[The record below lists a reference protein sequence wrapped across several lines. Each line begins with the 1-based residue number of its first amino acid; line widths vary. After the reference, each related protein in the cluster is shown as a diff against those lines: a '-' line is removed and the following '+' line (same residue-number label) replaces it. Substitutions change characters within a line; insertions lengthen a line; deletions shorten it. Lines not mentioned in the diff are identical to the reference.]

1 MVGLF
6 NSLTRAVEGNPY
18 IAFGAAFIWGILSI
32 LLSPCHLA
40 SIPLVVGY
48 VDAQGNIPIKRA
60 FLISLLFSTGILI
73 TIGIVGT
80 ATALAGRVIGDLGG
94 IGNYVVAVIFFII
107 GLYLLG
113 IITLPWLG
121 PDGKPIKQKGLIG
134 AFIIGLMFGLAL
146 GPCTFAYMAP
156 MLGVVGLMFGLALGP
171 CTFAYMAPMLGV
183 VFKVAALKLLF
194 AIGLLLAY
202 GMGHCSIIVLAGSL
216 TETVG
221 HYLNWTEKSKG
232 AVIVKRVCGVLVIL
246 GGVYLLI
253 SA

>member
-6 NSLTRAVEGNPY
+6 NLLTRAVEGNLY

-48 VDAQGNIPIKRA
+48 VDAQGDIPIKKA

-80 ATALAGRVIGDLGG
+80 ATALAGRMIGDIGRV
-94 IGNYVVAVIFFII
+94 GNYVVAVIFFII

-113 IITLPWLG
+113 VITLPWLG
-121 PDGKPIKQKGLIG
+121 SDGKPIKQKGLIG

-156 MLGVVGLMFGLALGP
+156 MLGVV
-171 CTFAYMAPMLGV
+171 
-183 VFKVAALKLLF
+183 FKVAAVKLLF

-202 GMGHCSIIVLAGSL
+202 GIGHCSIIVLAGSL

-221 HYLNWTEKSKG
+221 RYLNWTEKSKG
-232 AVIVKRVCGVLVIL
+232 AVIVKRVCGMLVIL